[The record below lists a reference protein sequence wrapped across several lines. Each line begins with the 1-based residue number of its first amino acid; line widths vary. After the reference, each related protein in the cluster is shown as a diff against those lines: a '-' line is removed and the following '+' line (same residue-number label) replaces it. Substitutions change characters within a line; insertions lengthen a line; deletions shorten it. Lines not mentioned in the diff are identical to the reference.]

1 MNLSK
6 SLASLLLTLGLCVS
20 LRAESVLRFCIR
32 SEPRTLHPLLVDDDA
47 SETIRYL
54 TGGVLVRLN
63 RKTQECEPA
72 LASSWRVAAN
82 GRQIDFVLR
91 QRVRFSDGS
100 PFGPPD
106 VAYTIQ
112 QLMSPEL
119 HSPTADSFRT
129 GPGDV
134 RTEQT
139 GPDSIRVTFPQPV
152 AGLAALFDQV
162 PMMSSRSPMKEK
174 AVLGPYIIEDR
185 KAGSFILLHRNPN
198 YWERDASGHQLPH
211 IDTIRLEIQQSR
223 DSEALR
229 MRRGDIDFV
238 SNLDPDLFDH
248 LVAEKKSD
256 LTVNDLG
263 ASLDS
268 ELIWFNQTS
277 TSHLPA
283 SKRAW
288 FTDANFRRAVS
299 IAIDRDEICR
309 IVYRGH
315 ATPAAGPV
323 SPSNHAW
330 YNSHL
335 DAQKSSIEVA
345 KKLLASGGFREA
357 DGKLLDRSGNPV
369 EFSLISNSGN
379 RNHERMLAII
389 QQDLQKLGIH
399 LNVVTLDFASLIER
413 ITRTYD
419 YEACLMSLTNVGI
432 DPNEQMNVWL
442 SSAGNHQWNPNQK
455 TPATPWEARI
465 DQLMT
470 QQAAASN
477 PAVRKK
483 LFDEVQ
489 MIVQEQ
495 HPFIYL
501 VHPDVLAAYSKKV
514 HNVNPALLRPQLYW
528 NVDKQEITE

>member
-1 MNLSK
+1 MKRSNLI
-6 SLASLLLTLGLCVS
+6 ALLLVTVGLGAS

-32 SEPRTLHPLLVDDDA
+32 SEPRTFHPLLVDDDA

-63 RKTQECEPA
+63 RKTQEPEPA
-72 LASSWRVAAN
+72 LATSWRVSAN
-82 GRQIDFVLR
+82 GREIEFVLR
-91 QRVRFSDGS
+91 QGIRFSDGS
-100 PFGPPD
+100 PFGPTD
-106 VAYTIQ
+106 VAYTVQ

-129 GPGDV
+129 GRGDV
-134 RTEQT
+134 QLKQT
-139 GPDSIRVTFPQPV
+139 GRDSIRITFPQPV

-162 PMMSSRSPMKEK
+162 PIMSSSSPLKEK
-174 AVLGPYIIEDR
+174 AVLGPFIIEDH

-198 YWERDASGHQLPH
+198 YWERDSDGHRLPH
-211 IDTIRLEIQQSR
+211 IDSIRLDIQQNR

-229 MRRGDIDFV
+229 IKRGDIDFV
-238 SNLDPDLFDH
+238 TNLDPDLFDH
-248 LVAEKKSD
+248 LVSEKKTD
-256 LTVNDLG
+256 LAVNDLG
-263 ASLDS
+263 PSLDS

-277 TSHLPA
+277 TSHLSP
-283 SKRAW
+283 SKRDW
-288 FTDANFRRAVS
+288 FTDAKFRRAVS
-299 IAIDRDEICR
+299 LAIDRDEICR

-315 ATPAAGPV
+315 ATPASGPV

-330 YNSHL
+330 YNNHL
-335 DAQKSSIEVA
+335 DAQKSSIETA
-345 KKLLASGGFREA
+345 TKLLITAGFHQA
-357 DGKLLDRSGNPV
+357 GGKLFDKTGNPV
-369 EFSLISNSGN
+369 EFSLISNSGS

-419 YEACLMSLTNVGI
+419 YEACLMSLTNVGL

-442 SSAGNHQWNPNQK
+442 SSASNHQWNPNQK
-455 TPATPWEARI
+455 IPSTPWEARI

-470 QQAAASN
+470 QQAAA
-477 PAVRKK
+477 PDQVTRKK

-489 MIVQEQ
+489 LIAQEQ

-501 VHPDVLAAYSKKV
+501 VHPDILAAYSKRLR
-514 HNVNPALLRPQLYW
+514 NISPALLRPQLYW
-528 NVDKQEITE
+528 NVDKQEIQE

>member
-1 MNLSK
+1 MKSK
-6 SLASLLLTLGLCVS
+6 SLALFFTAVGFCAS

-54 TGGVLVRLN
+54 TGGVLLRLN
-63 RKTQECEPA
+63 RKTQEPEPA
-72 LASSWRVAAN
+72 LAKSWRVSEN

-91 QRVRFSDGS
+91 QGIRFSDGS

-119 HSPTADSFRT
+119 HSPTADSFRS

-134 RTEQT
+134 QVKPT
-139 GPDSIRVTFPQPV
+139 GPDSIRITFPQPI

-174 AVLGPYIIEDR
+174 AVLGPYIIEDH
-185 KAGSFILLHRNPN
+185 KAGSFLLLHRNPN
-198 YWERDASGHQLPH
+198 YWERDSSGHQLPR
-211 IDTIRLEIQQSR
+211 IDTIRLDIQQSR

-229 MRRGDIDFV
+229 MRRGDIDLV
-238 SNLDPDLFDH
+238 TNLDPDLFDH
-248 LVAEKKSD
+248 LVSEKKPD

-263 ASLDS
+263 PSLDS

-277 TSHLPA
+277 TNHLSA
-283 SKRAW
+283 AKRAW

-299 IAIDRDEICR
+299 LAIDRDEICR

-315 ATPAAGPV
+315 ATPASGPV

-330 YNSHL
+330 YNNRL
-335 DAQKSSIEVA
+335 DAPKASIETA
-345 KKLLASGGFREA
+345 KKLLTAAGFHEA
-357 DGKLLDRSGNPV
+357 DGNLIDRAGNPV

-379 RNHERMLAII
+379 RNHERILAII
-389 QQDLQKLGIH
+389 QQDLQKIGIH

-413 ITRTYD
+413 ITRSYD

-455 TPATPWEARI
+455 TPSTPWETRI
-465 DQLMT
+465 DLLMT
-470 QQAAASN
+470 QQASASN
-477 PAVRKK
+477 QAARKK

-514 HNVNPALLRPQLYW
+514 RNVNPALLRPQLYW
-528 NVDKQEITE
+528 NIEKVEIQE

>member
-1 MNLSK
+1 
-6 SLASLLLTLGLCVS
+6 
-20 LRAESVLRFCIR
+20 
-32 SEPRTLHPLLVDDDA
+32 
-47 SETIRYL
+47 
-54 TGGVLVRLN
+54 
-63 RKTQECEPA
+63 
-72 LASSWRVAAN
+72 
-82 GRQIDFVLR
+82 
-91 QRVRFSDGS
+91 
-100 PFGPPD
+100 
-106 VAYTIQ
+106 
-112 QLMSPEL
+112 
-119 HSPTADSFRT
+119 
-129 GPGDV
+129 
-134 RTEQT
+134 
-139 GPDSIRVTFPQPV
+139 
-152 AGLAALFDQV
+152 
-162 PMMSSRSPMKEK
+162 
-174 AVLGPYIIEDR
+174 
-185 KAGSFILLHRNPN
+185 
-198 YWERDASGHQLPH
+198 
-211 IDTIRLEIQQSR
+211 
-223 DSEALR
+223 
-229 MRRGDIDFV
+229 
-238 SNLDPDLFDH
+238 
-248 LVAEKKSD
+248 
-256 LTVNDLG
+256 VNDLG

-299 IAIDRDEICR
+299 MAIDRDEICR